1 MEYNE
6 EDKWIKQTESLQKE
20 LEQKLKKTMTKQEKQ
35 TFFQQYQHKLDTLLA
50 DMQEYDQEV
59 DEQIRAEQEEMN
71 TIIEELKQSSKKDNP
86 NHWDCPFF
94 SLIA

>member
-86 NHWDCPFF
+86 NH
-94 SLIA
+94 